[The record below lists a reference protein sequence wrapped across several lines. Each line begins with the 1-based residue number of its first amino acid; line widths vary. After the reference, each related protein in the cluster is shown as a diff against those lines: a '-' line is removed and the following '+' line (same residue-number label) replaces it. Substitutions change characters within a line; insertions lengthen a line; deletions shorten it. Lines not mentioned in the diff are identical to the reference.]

1 MSASNDGILLHR
13 CHQVDVFEVEA
24 VSLGELSQC
33 IVGHDGDG
41 IGEGWYLDEIV
52 VREGPDAT
60 HEYVF
65 TCCRFVAVSDSC
77 HVTKW
82 TECIKDTL
90 WPLVCQSLGLHAL
103 GGT

>member
-1 MSASNDGILLHR
+1 M
-13 CHQVDVFEVEA
+13 FEVEA

-52 VREGPDAT
+52 VREGPDAP

-65 TCCRFVAVSDSC
+65 TCCRFVGRTCGQLAKLLNNYLKLLS
-77 HVTKW
+77 
-82 TECIKDTL
+82 IMAQ
-90 WPLVCQSLGLHAL
+90 P
-103 GGT
+103 